1 MEEAIESPKS
11 HLKYL
16 IVKQC
21 VFAVLAVLVFVFR
34 AIHIQYLRYFVGG
47 LMLFY
52 GLEEQ
57 LFEIIYSRSNLLKK
71 GKVYLGLSE
80 IILGIVTL
88 AVEIDYDSVC
98 IIWAVWSI
106 LRESYEIKEIFA
118 DLNFLVPR
126 LLSGVESIAVIVFS
140 ILLIINPAEHHA
152 MIHLYLLLVELIL
165 TPFVPLLDELLEK
178 KKHSGSQFE

>member
-1 MEEAIESPKS
+1 MEKDNPKS
-11 HLKYL
+11 HIKYL

-21 VFAVLAVLVFVFR
+21 VFIVLAILVFVFR
-34 AIHIQYLRYFVGG
+34 AIHIQYLRFFVGG
-47 LMLFY
+47 LMFFY

-57 LFEIIYSRSNLLKK
+57 LFEIIYSRKNLFHQ
-71 GKVYLGLSE
+71 GKMYLGLSE

-88 AVEIDYDSVC
+88 AVQIDYDSVC
-98 IIWAVWSI
+98 IIWDVWSI

-118 DLNFLVPR
+118 DLQFLVPR
-126 LLSGVESIAVIVFS
+126 ILSGVESIAVIVFS
-140 ILLIINPAEHHA
+140 ILLIIEPAEHHA

-178 KKHSGSQFE
+178 KKHTESPLE

>member
-1 MEEAIESPKS
+1 MDNPKS
-11 HLKYL
+11 HIKYL

-34 AIHIQYLRYFVGG
+34 AFHIQYLRHFVGA

-57 LFEIIYSRSNLLKK
+57 LFEVIYARSNIFKQ

-80 IILGIVTL
+80 VILGIVTL
-88 AVEIDYDSVC
+88 SVAIDYDSVC

-118 DLNFLVPR
+118 DLKFLVPR
-126 LLSGVESIAVIVFS
+126 ILSGVESIAVIVFS
-140 ILLIINPAEHHA
+140 ILLIIDPAEHHA

-178 KKHSGSQFE
+178 KKHAESPLE